1 MALDGDHTGRRARW
15 ALEIDPYNWTVEYRQ
30 GPRHGNA
37 DSMSR
42 RPPQTEQAVTATVRS
57 QVGYTSVLTQ
67 TDEEELLV
75 HPEVHSTRATS
86 QTFPAADV
94 ISVVQP
100 VCSDHPRNPAE
111 HLGLPNDGKD
121 IVKAQKED
129 PVLSVVIDW
138 VSADRRPPFSQ
149 LKGQA
154 AALRH
159 FWKDFHKLTIADS
172 LLCRKAP
179 LQNIVTKLPFEKIAA
194 DLTEMPIT
202 RKDLLLGDPPFRA
215 NATPG
220 TPSDYAASLFQR
232 LHAAFDS
239 VADNIAAAGSQQK
252 RYYDRR
258 IRHTPYEPGD
268 MVWVDLPALSRHK
281 LSPKWAGPFKVLRRF
296 DTPTGEV
303 GVDYQILD
311 QLDPRAK
318 PKVVHYNRLKPY
330 ISPWSTTNVP
340 STTVVTPQPLVPW
353 HGPPPV
359 TALSGSRPYCLRGT
373 SIPERP
379 PPPAVMNP
387 ALLPAAE
394 MDNVLPPAVGMNNA
408 LPPVPVLDSAL
419 MPSSLPPVSVSS
431 TADNRTRSGRFIR
444 PPARYRDT

>member
-1 MALDGDHTGRRARW
+1 MALDGGHTGRRARW

-42 RPPQTEQAVTATVRS
+42 CPPQTEQAVTATVRS
-57 QVGYTSVLTQ
+57 
-67 TDEEELLV
+67 
-75 HPEVHSTRATS
+75 
-86 QTFPAADV
+86 
-94 ISVVQP
+94 QP

-179 LQNIVTKLPFEKIAA
+179 MQNIVTKLPFEKIAA

-202 RKDLLLGDPPFRA
+202 RKDLLLGDPPVRA

-220 TPSDYAASLFQR
+220 TPSDYVASLFQR

-268 MVWVDLPALSRHK
+268 MVWL
-281 LSPKWAGPFKVLRRF
+281 
-296 DTPTGEV
+296 
-303 GVDYQILD
+303 
-311 QLDPRAK
+311 
-318 PKVVHYNRLKPY
+318 
-330 ISPWSTTNVP
+330 
-340 STTVVTPQPLVPW
+340 
-353 HGPPPV
+353 
-359 TALSGSRPYCLRGT
+359 
-373 SIPERP
+373 
-379 PPPAVMNP
+379 
-387 ALLPAAE
+387 
-394 MDNVLPPAVGMNNA
+394 
-408 LPPVPVLDSAL
+408 
-419 MPSSLPPVSVSS
+419 
-431 TADNRTRSGRFIR
+431 
-444 PPARYRDT
+444 